1 MATEDRKPRRDGR
14 PHDSGWEL
22 GAGGLTKVGWGI
34 LTALLLAL
42 TVLLF
47 ATGYLGYGAMI
58 MVLAAA
64 AAVNLF

>member
-1 MATEDRKPRRDGR
+1 MDAENRKPRRDGR

-34 LTALLLAL
+34 LTALLVAL
-42 TVLLF
+42 TVLLL

-58 MVLAAA
+58 LVLAGA